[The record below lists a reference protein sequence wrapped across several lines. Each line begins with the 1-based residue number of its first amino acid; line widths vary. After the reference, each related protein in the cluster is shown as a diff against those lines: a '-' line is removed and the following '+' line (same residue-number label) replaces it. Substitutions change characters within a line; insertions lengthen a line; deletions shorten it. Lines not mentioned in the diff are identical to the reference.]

1 MHIKISIKYIKI
13 RLNTCFAL
21 HISKILYNNKIIEMI
36 VKGIFI
42 TYLKKMFN
50 KRFGAN

>member
-1 MHIKISIKYIKI
+1 MHINISIKYIKI
-13 RLNTCFAL
+13 RLNTFFAL
-21 HISKILYNNKIIEMI
+21 NISKILYNKIIEMI